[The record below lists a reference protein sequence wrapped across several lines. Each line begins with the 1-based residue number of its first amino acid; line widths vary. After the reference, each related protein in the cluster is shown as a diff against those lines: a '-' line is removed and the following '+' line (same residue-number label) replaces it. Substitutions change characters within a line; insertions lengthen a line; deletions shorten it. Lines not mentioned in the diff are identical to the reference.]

1 MERVYFHFDH
11 LLVYYMEHSA
21 FIFTLIIS
29 RLTIWNA
36 FCVYSREAI
45 YDVNISKFAL
55 PPLFFLLHLLEGG
68 EGFFHDG
75 VDAGG
80 DLFVGHVYFAAGRR
94 LDAELGYISKWIGD
108 FA

>member
-1 MERVYFHFDH
+1 MH
-11 LLVYYMEHSA
+11 LIGNNASKNHQIHSIYAPKIRFAHLRAYYMERILRLLSFYTL
-21 FIFTLIIS
+21 FIAHPIC
-29 RLTIWNA
+29 A
-36 FCVYSREAI
+36 
-45 YDVNISKFAL
+45 
-55 PPLFFLLHLLEGG
+55 PLFSLLHLLEGG

>member
-1 MERVYFHFDH
+1 MQ
-11 LLVYYMEHSA
+11 
-21 FIFTLIIS
+21 LICI
-29 RLTIWNA
+29 NA
-36 FCVYSREAI
+36 SKPPNSTYAI
-45 YDVNISKFAL
+45 AL
-55 PPLFFLLHLLEGG
+55 PDSSFFAVRHILFSRSPMPLHSLPLFFLLHLLEGG

-94 LDAELGYISKWIGD
+94 LDAELGYISKRIGD